1 MKQANELWLK
11 QIAVLSTHTLNWD
24 HQPCCQY
31 EALDTKI
38 TAALKSPYTFAR
50 KVIGTIS
57 MKDNSR
63 C

>member
-24 HQPCCQY
+24 HQPCSQY

-50 KVIGTIS
+50 K
-57 MKDNSR
+57 
-63 C
+63 